1 MGITVDSGAADSVES
16 PLSFPGYKVVE
27 HATPQFYQSATGE
40 PIVNLG
46 EQTIAMVTDEDTLRH
61 EVPSYEKGE
70 EAAGVCQED
79 R

>member
-40 PIVNLG
+40 TIINIG
-46 EQTIAMVTDEDTLRH
+46 EQTIAMVTDDTLRH
-61 EVPSYEKGE
+61 EVPSYEQGE